1 MKPETDAQEAIAGIS
16 PSRLA
21 VFEALKIVAP
31 AAFTAAMRQSFLTEG
46 TNIVLA
52 EIDIDS
58 LVEMEFCIAI
68 ERLTAVTLLPPQLK
82 ELASTDAIERWI
94 QAQLNVANSSGE

>member
-1 MKPETDAQEAIAGIS
+1 MKPGTDRGEATAGIS
-16 PSRLA
+16 PARLA
-21 VFEALKIVAP
+21 VFEALKIAAP
-31 AAFTAAMRQSFLTEG
+31 GAFNAAMRQSFLTEG

-82 ELASTDAIERWI
+82 ELATTDAIERWL
-94 QAQLNVANSSGE
+94 QAQLGVANGGGE

>member
-1 MKPETDAQEAIAGIS
+1 MKPEPDAQEATAGIS

-21 VFEALKIVAP
+21 VFEALKIAAP
-31 AAFTAAMRQSFLTEG
+31 GAFNAAMRRSFLTEG
-46 TNIVLA
+46 TNLVLA

-58 LVEMEFCIAI
+58 LGEMEFCIAI

-94 QAQLNVANSSGE
+94 QAQLGAANRSGE